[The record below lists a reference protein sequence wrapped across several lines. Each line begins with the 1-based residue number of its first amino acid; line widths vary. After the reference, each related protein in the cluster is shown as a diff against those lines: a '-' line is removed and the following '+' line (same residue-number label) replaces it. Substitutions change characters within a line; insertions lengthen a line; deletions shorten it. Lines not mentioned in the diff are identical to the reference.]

1 MTSNNTSGQPS
12 QKRMDAIEQRLN
24 SIEDKISLIYN
35 VIVGNELDNKTGL
48 LYRLQTIERELDSVV
63 EQNKTFKWISIG
75 IAIGSGAL
83 GGGIMNTIIAR
94 LL

>member
-1 MTSNNTSGQPS
+1 MTLNNTSGQPS

-48 LYRLQTIERELDSVV
+48 LYRLQTIERELDIVT

>member
-1 MTSNNTSGQPS
+1 MTSTNTSGQPS

-48 LYRLQTIERELDSVV
+48 LYRLQTIERELDVV
-63 EQNKTFKWISIG
+63 TEQNKTFKWISIG

-83 GGGIMNTIIAR
+83 GGGIMNTIISK

>member
-48 LYRLQTIERELDSVV
+48 LYRLQTIEHELDSVV

>member
-1 MTSNNTSGQPS
+1 MTLNNTSGQPS

-48 LYRLQTIERELDSVV
+48 LYRLQTIERELYIVT

>member
-48 LYRLQTIERELDSVV
+48 LYRLQTIERELDIVT

>member
-48 LYRLQTIERELDSVV
+48 LYRLQTIERELDVV
-63 EQNKTFKWISIG
+63 TEQNKTFKWISIG

>member
-1 MTSNNTSGQPS
+1 MTSTNTSGQPS

-48 LYRLQTIERELDSVV
+48 LYRLQTIERELDIVT

>member
-12 QKRMDAIEQRLN
+12 QKRMNAIEQRLN